1 MNINNLILYGILAL
15 VVVALLYSLSGML
28 PTQVIQQSNAQA
40 AVPSAAPDSIETGT
54 TDTGDVAIAL
64 TPASLQPLTF
74 DLAVNTHSVD
84 LSPFDLKEL
93 VSLQYNNNLYKPS
106 SAPSL
111 TAHHSSGTIMIDVSV
126 EKPFTIEIVGIP
138 KVEERIYT
146 WR

>member
-111 TAHHSSGTIMIDVSV
+111 TGHHSSGTIMFDVSV
-126 EKPFTIEIVGIP
+126 EKPFTVVIVGIP
-138 KVEERIYT
+138 KVEERTYT